1 MESNE
6 SASFWDAV
14 RSWADSAG
22 LLLPTD
28 ADDPPRPKVPQAVC
42 DSCPICQAAAT
53 LDQVNPQVVADMT
66 DVARSLMTGLGSA
79 LASASEQRTPAPGFA
94 EPVVDCGRRGGRGA
108 AGRPGAAR
116 DPMRM
121 VPTTTDRRSAHPG
134 ASQLQLG
141 AVVPAVLA

>member
-1 MESNE
+1 MESND

-14 RSWADSAG
+14 RAWADSAG

-79 LASASEQRTPAPGFA
+79 LASASEQRTTSPGFV
-94 EPVVDCGRRGGRGA
+94 EPVVDRGDGADEDGADEDGADEDGPDDDDGA
-108 AGRPGAAR
+108 A
-116 DPMRM
+116 
-121 VPTTTDRRSAHPG
+121 
-134 ASQLQLG
+134 
-141 AVVPAVLA
+141 

>member
-1 MESNE
+1 MESPD

-28 ADDPPRPKVPQAVC
+28 PDDPPRPKVPQAVC

-79 LASASEQRTPAPGFA
+79 LASASEQRTTAPGSV
-94 EPVVDCGRRGGRGA
+94 EPVADWGDEAQPEERRDDQRRGDGPDEDGPENDEDGPTSDGA
-108 AGRPGAAR
+108 A
-116 DPMRM
+116 
-121 VPTTTDRRSAHPG
+121 
-134 ASQLQLG
+134 
-141 AVVPAVLA
+141 

>member
-1 MESNE
+1 MESYE

-79 LASASEQRTPAPGFA
+79 LASASEQRTTAPGFA
-94 EPVVDCGRRGGRGA
+94 EPVADRGDGPDEGGPDGDGPDEDGPDGDVPDDDGA
-108 AGRPGAAR
+108 A
-116 DPMRM
+116 
-121 VPTTTDRRSAHPG
+121 
-134 ASQLQLG
+134 
-141 AVVPAVLA
+141 

>member
-53 LDQVNPQVVADMT
+53 LDQVNPQVVADLT

-94 EPVVDCGRRGGRGA
+94 EPVVDWADEAQAEEQRDDQVRGEGSDEEGPHD
-108 AGRPGAAR
+108 GGPE
-116 DPMRM
+116 
-121 VPTTTDRRSAHPG
+121 
-134 ASQLQLG
+134 
-141 AVVPAVLA
+141 